1 MNKLNVGIIGCGAI
15 AMEKHLPALLKLS
28 DKVNVKGFAS
38 KDEEKAKKA
47 ADSVGNDAKIYTNYK
62 DMLQDPEIDVVH
74 ICTPNA
80 LHSSMTVE
88 ALEAGKHVMC
98 EKPMAM
104 NSKEAEEMVKAAE
117 RTGKKL
123 TISYQNRFRKDSI
136 LLKQACTNGDL
147 GEVYVAKAHA
157 IRRRGVPTW
166 GVFLNKE
173 MQGGGAL
180 IDIGTHALDLTL
192 WLMNNYEVESVT
204 GVVHNKLRHEN
215 KANPF
220 GPWDPDHF
228 NVEESAFSFIKMKN
242 GASIYLE
249 CSWALNSLDEREAM
263 TTLSGTKGGAEM
275 RRNTALGTNELIFN
289 TEMYGNLVSTQL
301 QNAAGIS
308 YISPVEESD
317 ADREMAQWIDAILVD
332 KNPVVEPRQALV
344 VTQILEAIYRSA
356 ELNETIKF

>member
-38 KDEEKAKKA
+38 RNEEKAKKA
-47 ADSVGNDAKIYTNYK
+47 ADSVGNDARIYTNYK

-104 NSKEAEEMVKAAE
+104 NSQEAEEMVKAAE

-136 LLKQACTNGDL
+136 LLNQACTNGDL

-275 RRNTALGTNELIFN
+275 RRNSALGTNELIFN

-301 QNAAGIS
+301 QNAAAIS
-308 YISPVEESD
+308 YISPVEETD
-317 ADREMAQWIDAILVD
+317 ADREMAQWIAAILENKD
-332 KNPVVEPRQALV
+332 PVVEPRQALV